1 MKGMRELFAVIS
13 AVIILSVAG
22 CIGECVSLFNAKRHE
37 AVLQD
42 QVDMLEGKVAGL
54 ETENQRL
61 IDARVPV
68 VTYEV
73 TETPPEFQL
82 TDDEIVLIAEIVHA
96 EAGNQDMLGKRLVVD
111 VILNRME
118 DDRFPETVAG
128 VVYQEGQFA
137 EPSLQFTADD
147 VEAVMLECERR
158 IDTQVLWFRTGGY
171 HGVGQALYQ
180 HGAHYFSGRDAE
192 KAGE

>member
-1 MKGMRELFAVIS
+1 MKGLKPIFACISGILILLTAANIGILAACEEYKRENN
-13 AVIILSVAG
+13 ILTDKVA
-22 CIGECVSLFNAKRHE
+22 L
-37 AVLQD
+37 
-42 QVDMLEGKVAGL
+42 LEGKVEGL
-54 ETENQRL
+54 ERENHEL
-61 IDARVPV
+61 ISQPTPEPV
-68 VTYEV
+68 TVVIPKE
-73 TETPPEFQL
+73 PEFEL
-82 TDDEIVLIAEIVHA
+82 TEEEMRMIAGVVHA
-96 EAGNQDMLGKRLVVD
+96 EAGNQDMLGKRLVAD

-118 DDRFPETVAG
+118 DNRFPETVAG

-171 HGVGQALYQ
+171 HSVGQALYQ

-192 KAGE
+192 